1 MNRLLSA
8 TVLPI
13 IDGVGFA
20 IVEVQAQAAL
30 GWVKPIW
37 DPSLSYLISMF
48 IVLSTPW
55 VYFRNFWLWLYS
67 TTIAFWAEDVFYWV
81 FTWEPPHAWSL
92 YPMWYGI
99 PIDYVIAIAII
110 AMSLT
115 MYGREEIRI

>member
-37 DPSLSYLISMF
+37 DPSLPYLISMF

-55 VYFRNFWLWLYS
+55 VYFRNFWLWLYL
-67 TTIAFWAEDVFYWV
+67 
-81 FTWEPPHAWSL
+81 SL
-92 YPMWYGI
+92 I
-99 PIDYVIAIAII
+99 HI
-110 AMSLT
+110 
-115 MYGREEIRI
+115 